1 MNTFGLSKKA
11 AYVGAGAGLTL
22 FVITGLLPGSFL
34 GGTMGLS
41 IAGALLG
48 SPVSSALLPRVI
60 VGLSMLLGVMVTGV
74 AFVACGTVVGW
85 AMGNMLGAVPVR
97 AYFTGS
103 GQSKKTKGNDSGDQ
117 ISG

>member
-1 MNTFGLSKKA
+1 LA
-11 AYVGAGAGLTL
+11 L

-48 SPVSSALLPRVI
+48 SPVSSGLLPRVI
-60 VGLSMLLGVMVTGV
+60 VGVSMLLGIMVTGV
-74 AFVACGTVVGW
+74 AFVACGTIAGW
-85 AMGNMLGAVPVR
+85 VMGNLLGAVPVR

-103 GQSKKTKGNDSGDQ
+103 GQSKKTKGNGPGDG